1 MQAQHTAGGECS
13 LHQCSSSIY
22 IQALYCGQVSRPEAG
37 SALRAQLQTV
47 ASLHRPAL
55 CRAQIAG
62 SSRIAPLSQSNRAQL
77 ATPPTPLTAASRRR
91 LQVCVSKP
99 AAHSQ

>member
-1 MQAQHTAGGECS
+1 MISHGCKVVQAGLGSSNANRVHAGAAHSRGECS

-62 SSRIAPLSQSNRAQL
+62 SSRIAPLSQSNRAQ
-77 ATPPTPLTAASRRR
+77 PFRHCR
-91 LQVCVSKP
+91 
-99 AAHSQ
+99 